1 MKKIRIF
8 RKHYEKEK
16 IEKESE
22 KEDEKT
28 QLTELSRSLTKK

>member
-22 KEDEKT
+22 KEDEKNPT
-28 QLTELSRSLTKK
+28 DRVIAIID